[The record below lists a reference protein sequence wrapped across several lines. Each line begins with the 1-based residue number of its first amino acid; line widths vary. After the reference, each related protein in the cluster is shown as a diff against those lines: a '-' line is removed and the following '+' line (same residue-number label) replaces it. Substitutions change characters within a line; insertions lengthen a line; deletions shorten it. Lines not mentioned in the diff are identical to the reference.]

1 MNKLHKFTK
10 MTQEQLHLFNE
21 LAKDIIAQSM
31 ETIAIHKKKH
41 AEFNMNPA
49 FRMLSVE
56 SLKVIDEAKDS
67 IIFFSKLK
75 PKV

>member
-1 MNKLHKFTK
+1 
-10 MTQEQLHLFNE
+10 
-21 LAKDIIAQSM
+21 M
-31 ETIAIHKKKH
+31 ETIAIHKKKY
-41 AEFNMNPA
+41 ATFNLNPA

-75 PKV
+75 PKI

>member
-1 MNKLHKFTK
+1 M
-10 MTQEQLHLFNE
+10 
-21 LAKDIIAQSM
+21 AKDIIAQSM